1 MSDLSARAV
10 SRRARTAG
18 RRPFSALV
26 LPVSGA
32 LAWGAQLPA
41 AFASVTQ
48 PGRSAPENIHVHATT
63 VPPVEYL
70 PSANPVGQ
78 PIRMPA
84 MAYRRPSGHQYDW
97 GVFNRDSGE
106 AAGFG
111 PVGRYGVA
119 RWAEDWSSLRGKKK
133 GNDPFDVLKYIPLT
147 RGGSVWISFSGESR
161 ARNWFEN
168 RPVLGAA
175 HVVDS
180 GRFTVRN
187 LYGADLHLGAYVRLY
202 GELVNADAGGWR
214 PYGYGDTY
222 RKPLDAQQAFIEVK
236 GHVAGAKAGF
246 MFGRQAFLDMP
257 AYVLYY
263 RMSSSVPLAWNGF
276 RAYAAWSRVRV
287 DAWDFVGTDI
297 TPKGIFHDT
306 EDYGTRLYGVETTW
320 APPDF
325 TFMGQAGYSFL
336 DLFYFGTKAGG
347 GLSGVSAPS
356 FMVQP
361 GMATRNNFGGRWHGI
376 AGPVEF
382 SVGGIWQGGAFRA
395 TGRPD
400 SPSRPIDAWSF
411 SGTVGYRIPHDRFHT
426 FVGMQADVFSGG
438 DARRDTVGTYSQP
451 FNPQLTYVDASL
463 TVSESNMV
471 DIGPEVR
478 MTFFRSLSVM
488 ARYPLYWRDSTQ
500 APLSRPGALQ
510 YAFHYSGAFIGMAPQ
525 ATLTWQVGPHL
536 SWAQTLSRFMTA
548 PALNRA
554 GGGSGTYYMS
564 SLSLRF

>member
-10 SRRARTAG
+10 SRRARAAG

-41 AFASVTQ
+41 ALASVTQ
-48 PGRSAPENIHVHATT
+48 PGRGAPENIHVHALP

-133 GNDPFDVLKYIPLT
+133 GGDPFDVLKYIPLT

-175 HVVDS
+175 HVADS

-187 LYGADLHLGAYVRLY
+187 LYGADLHLGAHVRLY

-222 RKPLDAQQAFIEVK
+222 RKQLDAQQVFIEVK

-276 RAYAAWSRVRV
+276 QAYAAWSRVRV

-297 TPKGIFHDT
+297 TPNGIFHDT
-306 EDYGTRLYGVETTW
+306 EDYGTRLYGMETTW

-356 FMVQP
+356 FVVQP
-361 GMATRNNFGGRWHGI
+361 GVATRNNFGGRWHGI

-395 TGRPD
+395 TGPD
-400 SPSRPIDAWSF
+400 SLSRPINAWSF

-548 PALNRA
+548 SALNRA

-564 SLSLRF
+564 SLSFRF

>member
-1 MSDLSARAV
+1 MSDLPVRAV
-10 SRRARTAG
+10 PRPVRSRG
-18 RRPFSALV
+18 QWSFSALA
-26 LPVSGA
+26 LPVSGV
-32 LAWGAQLPA
+32 LAWGAQDHA
-41 AFASVTQ
+41 ARASVPQ
-48 PGRSAPENIHVHATT
+48 PGQGTAENIHVHAAP

-70 PSANPVGQ
+70 PQANPVGQ

-84 MAYRRPSGHQYDW
+84 TVHHPSGHQYDW
-97 GVFNRDSGE
+97 GVFSRDNGE

-119 RWAEDWSSLRGKKK
+119 RWAEDWSTLRNRAKRD
-133 GNDPFDVLKYIPLT
+133 DPFDVLKYIPLT
-147 RGGSVWISFSGESR
+147 RSGSVWISFSGETR

-175 HVVDS
+175 HVADS

-187 LYGADLHLGAYVRLY
+187 LYGADLHLGTHVRLY
-202 GELVNADAGGWR
+202 GELINADAGGWR
-214 PYGYGDTY
+214 PYGYGSTY
-222 RKPLDAQQAFIEVK
+222 RKQLDAQQAFIEVK
-236 GHVAGAKAGF
+236 GHVVGAKAGF

-297 TPKGIFHDT
+297 SPHGMFHDT
-306 EDYGTRLYGVETTW
+306 EDYSTRLYGVETTW

-325 TFMGQAGYSFL
+325 TFLGQAGYSFL

-347 GLSGVSAPS
+347 GISGVSAPS
-356 FMVQP
+356 FAVQQ

-395 TGRPD
+395 TGPD
-400 SPSRPIDAWSF
+400 SPSRPINAWSF
-411 SGTVGYRIPHDRFHT
+411 SSNAGYRLPHDRFHT

-438 DARRDTVGTYSQP
+438 DARRNTVGTYSQP

-488 ARYPLYWRDSTQ
+488 ARYPLYWRYSTQ
-500 APLSRPGALQ
+500 APVSRPGALQ
-510 YAFHYSGAFIGMAPQ
+510 YAYHYNGSFIGMAPQ
-525 ATLTWQVGPHL
+525 ATLTWQIGPHL
-536 SWAQTLSRFMTA
+536 SWGQTLSRFMTST
-548 PALNRA
+548 ALNHA
-554 GGGSGTYYMS
+554 GGSSGTYYMS
-564 SLSLRF
+564 NLSFRF

>member
-1 MSDLSARAV
+1 MSDLSVRTV
-10 SRRARTAG
+10 SRRVRPLG

-48 PGRSAPENIHVHATT
+48 PGRSAPENIHVHAVP

-78 PIRMPA
+78 PVRMPA

-119 RWAEDWSSLRGKKK
+119 RWAEDWSSLRSKKK
-133 GNDPFDVLKYIPLT
+133 GDDPFDVLKYIPLT
-147 RGGSVWISFSGESR
+147 RSGSVWISFSGETR

-175 HVVDS
+175 HVADS

-187 LYGADLHLGAYVRLY
+187 LYGADLHLGTHVRLY
-202 GELVNADAGGWR
+202 GELINADAGGWR

-222 RKPLDAQQAFIEVK
+222 RKQLDVQQALIEVK

-297 TPKGIFHDT
+297 TPDGIFHDT

-325 TFMGQAGYSFL
+325 VFMGQTGYSFL

-347 GLSGVSAPS
+347 GISGVSAPS
-356 FMVQP
+356 FAVQP

-376 AGPVEF
+376 AGPIEF

-395 TGRPD
+395 TGAD

-411 SGTVGYRIPHDRFHT
+411 SSNAGYRIPHDRFHT
-426 FVGMQADVFSGG
+426 FVGLQADVFSGG
-438 DARRDTVGTYSQP
+438 DARRNTVGTYSQP

-471 DIGPEVR
+471 DIAPEVR
-478 MTFFRSLSVM
+478 MTFFRSLSIM
-488 ARYPLYWRDSTQ
+488 ARYPLYWRYSTL

-510 YAFHYSGAFIGMAPQ
+510 YAYHYNGSFIGMAPQ
-525 ATLTWQVGPHL
+525 ATLTWQIGPHL

-548 PALNRA
+548 SALNRV
-554 GGGSGTYYMS
+554 GGSSGTYYMS
-564 SLSLRF
+564 NLSFRF